1 MRAYSRRKRGER
13 GTILLVVV
21 FIATAVAGLA
31 AISAARVVTE
41 TKRQRSLE
49 DETRAISSAYA
60 QINMAM
66 NVVNNAEY
74 DLMNH
79 NLELRAAID
88 GLYGGTASELQTVTT
103 TEAPPSPGGEESGY
117 LSEETKEGEEKVL
130 EWLQDPDGTI
140 KYGFIRGT
148 NVRVYHAR
156 DYLKRLHRL
165 KTGETSVPDFDPSSQ
180 SDGYF
185 VLEAAGRSGGVVRLV
200 SSLIRETQPFSA
212 YVFFQNRGVLGIS
225 GAPKGLVHSNEKI
238 AFYFPEGDYRDAVSA
253 VDGFEWMAGAEP
265 GNTLLKNANGA
276 AKPINL
282 EDVDFAELR
291 AAADP
296 DNPDSEHGLFVGPA
310 GLDADI
316 QMQTNGN
323 VKIVLKT
330 QPHFDTVTKTKWVA
344 DGQVPV
350 EVPTYEW
357 VDDLDRDPYK
367 VKVFDHWEYSGGYV
381 QVQVGTTQ
389 ETYMA
394 TVPVYEWQTVTKYR
408 SEKVWVSYSDTD
420 AGGGTTVGGG
430 GTGELGEW
438 QWISVPYETQEQV
451 QVGTTQVEKT
461 RTVPVYEE
469 QWSETATRTAVYRWE
484 ERYYKKQVET
494 GTTTQW
500 QTTYAEVEYEEEV
513 FVGSRNVG
521 VEQVALGMESGST
534 QLKKGVIYI
543 DGRVRALDGNLLGR
557 LTIVSTD
564 TVRVTGDIQY
574 VDPTGETAM
583 LNGKNSSEPYVPN
596 PAYWEDYREAY
607 RSSPPVSVLGVI
619 AKEDVVFAREMP
631 SSSEINGSLMSV
643 EGRVGID
650 GFWADDGS
658 GELYKDWYK
667 RSTDSYPTREKYLD
681 PERQEKERAYDKDG
695 FMKTRTFKYNS
706 LRRLGGIIS
715 NNRVMETYVRA
726 DRKTGMSL
734 VDAGFAR
741 GRMMFDMN
749 LRFNPPP
756 NFIEIPMPEVRSFLP
771 IHIVREGED

>member
-1 MRAYSRRKRGER
+1 MRASNRQKQRER

-41 TKRQRSLE
+41 TRRQRSLE

-88 GLYGGTASELQTVTT
+88 GLYGGTASELQTVTNT
-103 TEAPPSPGGEESGY
+103 DGTEAPGGEESGY
-117 LSEETKEGEEKVL
+117 LTEDEKSGTEKVV
-130 EWLQDPDGTI
+130 EWLEDPDGTI
-140 KYGFIRGT
+140 QYGFIRGT

-165 KTGETSVPDFDPSSQ
+165 KTGETDTPDFDPSLQ

-185 VLEAAGRSGGVVRLV
+185 VLEAAGRSGGIVRLV

-212 YVFFQNRGVLGIS
+212 YVFFQNRGTLGIS
-225 GAPKGLVHSNEKI
+225 GSPKGLIHANEKI
-238 AFYFPEGDYRDAVSA
+238 AFYFPDGQYKDAVSA
-253 VDGFEWMAGAEP
+253 VDGFDWMAGAAP
-265 GNTLLKNANGA
+265 DNTLLRNANGA

-291 AAADP
+291 VAADP
-296 DNPDSEHGLFVGPA
+296 DDPDSEHGLFVGPA
-310 GLDADI
+310 GIDADI
-316 QMQTNGN
+316 QLQSNGN

-330 QPHFDTVTKTKWVA
+330 PPYFDTVTKTKMVA
-344 DGQVPV
+344 DGQVQV

-357 VDDLDRDPYK
+357 VDDLDRKPYK
-367 VKVFDHWEYSGGYV
+367 VKVFDHWEYSGGWV
-381 QVQVGTTQ
+381 EVQVGTTT

-394 TVPVYEWQTVTKYR
+394 TVPVYEWQTVTKTR
-408 SEKVWVSYSDTD
+408 WEKVWVSYTDTD

-438 QWISVPYETQEQV
+438 QYVQVEYEAQEQV
-451 QVGTTQVEKT
+451 QVGTKEVEKT
-461 RTVPVYEE
+461 RTVPVYEK
-469 QWSETATRTAVYRWE
+469 QWSETAKRTAVYRWE
-484 ERYYKKQVET
+484 ERYYQKQVQT

-500 QTTYAEVEYEEEV
+500 QTTYAEVEYEEKV
-513 FVGSRNVG
+513 FVPSKNIG
-521 VEQVALGMESGST
+521 VEQVSLGLDSSGT
-534 QLKKGVIYI
+534 QLEKGVIYI

-574 VDPTGETAM
+574 VDPNGETAM
-583 LNGKNSSEPYVPN
+583 LNGKNVNEPYTPN
-596 PAYWEDYREAY
+596 PEYWADYREAY

-619 AKEDVVFAREMP
+619 AKDSVLFVRQM
-631 SSSEINGSLMSV
+631 SSTSEVNGTLMSV

-650 GFWADDGS
+650 GFWADDTT

-667 RSTDSYPTREKYLD
+667 RSSDSWPNREKYLTPD
-681 PERQEKERAYDKDG
+681 EQEKELAYDRDG
-695 FMKTRTFKYNS
+695 FMKTRLFKYGS

-734 VDAGFAR
+734 VDAGFKR
-741 GRMMFDMN
+741 GQMMFDMN